1 MARSTGLSVTHGE
14 PTGVSTVSSAFV
26 VVLTTLQLNLI
37 AHGQFQRT
45 HGLKVSNTLQLKP
58 KKIVSL
64 TTRLF
69 THSHNP
75 FGHQLTRVKISFPNQ
90 VATFDGGEKKNSIHA
105 WDLFKAEDIPA
116 NVDWRNMNGTNYLS
130 WSKN

>member
-1 MARSTGLSVTHGE
+1 MVLLRMARSTGLSVTHGE

-90 VATFDGGEKKNSIHA
+90 VVAVLKSQLLMVVKRRTQFMPGTSSRLKISQPTLTGE
-105 WDLFKAEDIPA
+105 
-116 NVDWRNMNGTNYLS
+116 T
-130 WSKN
+130 